1 MEVEMVA
8 VTKISNQG
16 KMNLPAQIRRE
27 AGLENGGPVM
37 VSVVDGEIR
46 IRDLRQVLKD
56 LQQQAKTV
64 FADTGESV
72 DRFIE
77 ERRAEANR
85 DADPR
90 P

>member
-1 MEVEMVA
+1 MVA

-56 LQQQAKTV
+56 LQQQAKAV

>member
-1 MEVEMVA
+1 
-8 VTKISNQG
+8 
-16 KMNLPAQIRRE
+16 MNLPAQIRRE

-56 LQQQAKTV
+56 LQQQAKAV